1 MKNRHIPSTFLV
13 IPLVLAVILLAGCSP
28 TLARTNPK
36 PPPGFVDTLVP
47 AGDLSAY
54 LYIRQEGSAVR
65 IPATRFGDIQREI
78 RISGTTVAIPGEVE
92 VDRVVASVG
101 PNLDS
106 FAATAVFTD
115 ETSARIAQE
124 LLSGR
129 AEVTSWRDDNQVNLV
144 RGTGGWATSLEG
156 ALRAGGGTPFEEAY
170 PAIWELLHVMP
181 ESPPGEPVAAGFV
194 KVDSALLDSL
204 SARAGLDLGGFGQAF
219 GAINVT
225 DIAFIAYA
233 DAPLALPTRIGPD
246 YFKQSG
252 LSAIFVVQ
260 STYPG
265 FVLSFFLDSFSDR
278 VGLNKGSIAGGTEV
292 LSREFNDVH
301 LVVKDLGNTLFLS
314 LAPTREEA
322 EALMASTLES
332 HI

>member
-1 MKNRHIPSTFLV
+1 MKNRHIPSPFLI
-13 IPLVLAVILLAGCSP
+13 IPLVLTVILLAGCSP

-36 PPPGFVDTLVP
+36 LPPGFVDTPVP

-78 RISGTTVAIPGEVE
+78 RISGRTVAIPGEVE
-92 VDRVVASVG
+92 VSRVVASVG

-115 ETSARIAQE
+115 GTAARVAQE
-124 LLSGR
+124 LLAGR

-144 RGTGGWATSLEG
+144 RGTSSWATSLEG
-156 ALRAGGGTPFEEAY
+156 ALRAGDGTPFEGAY
-170 PAIWELLHVMP
+170 PAWDLLHVMP
-181 ESPPGEPVAAGFV
+181 EAPPGEPVAAGFV

-219 GAINVT
+219 GAINVS
-225 DIAFIAYA
+225 DIAFIVYA
-233 DAPLALPTRIGPD
+233 DAPLALPARIGPD

-265 FVLSFFLDSFSDR
+265 FVLSFFLDNFSDR

-314 LAPTREEA
+314 LAPTREKA
-322 EALMASTLES
+322 EALMASTLEP
-332 HI
+332 HL